1 MDRNLFRA
9 SNTPMHLA
17 RTIAEVRAAVAAAR
31 AAGRPIALV
40 PTMGALHAGHVSLM
54 RAAARDDAFV
64 VVSIFVNPTQF
75 GPDEDFARYPR
86 DEAADL
92 ACCRAAGAH
101 AVFLPRVTEM
111 YLTGAATAVHVGGLT
126 DALCGPHR
134 PGHFDGVATVVAKLL
149 IIVAPD
155 RAYFGEKDFQQLA
168 VVRRMTADLN
178 LPVEVVGC
186 PTVREP
192 DGLAMSSRNA
202 YLTAEQRRRAAG
214 IHAALAAV
222 RTGVAR
228 GERDT
233 AALLA
238 AAKAVLLREVRPD
251 KIDYLSAVDAETLR
265 DVARVAR
272 PTLFATALHL
282 GPTRLIDSVVVVPDA
297 SDA

>member
-1 MDRNLFRA
+1 
-9 SNTPMHLA
+9 MHLA

-54 RAAARDDAFV
+54 QAAARGDAFV

-75 GPDEDFARYPR
+75 GPNEDFARYPR

-92 ACCRAAGAH
+92 ACCRNAGAH
-101 AVFLPRVTEM
+101 AVFLPAVAEM
-111 YLTGAATAVHVGGLT
+111 YATGAATTVHVRGLT

-202 YLTAEQRRRAAG
+202 YLTAEQRHRAAG
-214 IHAALAAV
+214 IHAALATV

-251 KIDYLSAVDAETLR
+251 KIDYLSAVNAETLR
-265 DVARVAR
+265 DVARVAG

-282 GPTRLIDSVVVVPDA
+282 GSTRLIDNVVVVPDA